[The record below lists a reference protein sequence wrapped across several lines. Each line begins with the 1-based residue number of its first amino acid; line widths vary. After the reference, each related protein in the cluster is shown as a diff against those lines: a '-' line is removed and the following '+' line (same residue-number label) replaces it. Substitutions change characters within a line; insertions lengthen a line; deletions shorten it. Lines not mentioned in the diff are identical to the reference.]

1 MELGKLQTETPNVK
15 TADMDTMSTMELLT
29 VMNEEDRR
37 CADAVHEA
45 LPQIAAAVQLCIES
59 LKAGGRM
66 IYAGAGT
73 SGRLGILDASEC
85 VPTFSSSQV
94 IGVIAG
100 GKEAV
105 TRGIEG
111 AEDSEEGGRNDLK
124 ALNLNEHDTVIGIAA
139 SGRTPYV
146 IGALKYAEEVH
157 AHRVSVSCNR
167 NAVISQYAEAAIE
180 ADAGSEVLTGSTRL
194 KAGTCTKMICNMLS
208 TASMT
213 GTGKV
218 YKNLMV
224 DMQPTNEKL
233 RDRAIRIIS
242 LAADCSRETAVQ
254 AYEASGHSMKTAIV
268 MILKSCSRQ
277 EADES
282 LKQADGFVR
291 KAADKK

>member
-1 MELGKLQTETPNVK
+1 MDLGKLQTESRNIQTMN
-15 TADMDTMSTMELLT
+15 MDAMSIPELLE
-29 VMNEEDRR
+29 VMNAEDRK
-37 CADAVHEA
+37 CAEAVHET
-45 LPQIAAAVQLCIES
+45 LPQIAKAVELCIAS

-66 IYAGAGT
+66 IYIGAGT

-85 VPTFSSSQV
+85 VPTFSSEQV
-94 IGVIAG
+94 VGVIAG

-105 TRGIEG
+105 FRGIEG
-111 AEDSEEGGRNDLK
+111 AEDSEEGGKQDLK
-124 ALNLNEHDTVIGIAA
+124 AIGLNAHDTVIGIAA

-157 AHRVSVSCNR
+157 ANRVSVACNN

-213 GTGKV
+213 GIGKV

-224 DMQPTNEKL
+224 DMQPTNQKL
-233 RDRAIRIIS
+233 EDRAVRIIAE
-242 LAADCSRETAVQ
+242 AAECGREQAAE
-254 AYEASGHSMKTAIV
+254 AYEASGHSMKTAII
-268 MILKSCSRQ
+268 MILNSCTKQ
-277 EADES
+277 EAEES
-282 LKQADGFVR
+282 LKQAGGFVR
-291 KAADKK
+291 KASELR